1 MVYESKQNPLIK
13 KIASLKDKKGRREHG
28 AYLVEGIKMVFEAVK
43 YNQPI
48 CYVVITE
55 GFKEPIPPCDAEVI
69 TVSRAVFEYLS
80 DETTPQGILAV
91 IKIPSN
97 SVQKPI
103 GNALLLDGV
112 SDPGN
117 LGTIIRTACA
127 SGYKDIY
134 AVNSADFYSPKTVRA
149 SMSGIYFVNLYKC
162 SYEEV
167 FSVIDGLDL
176 IVADIKGSNLFEFKP
191 SKNFCIAVGNEAN
204 GLSKTVKDKASY
216 TLTIPMSE
224 NSESLN
230 VAVASSIM
238 MYTLI
243 NQKEN

>member
-13 KIASLKDKKGRREHG
+13 KIASLKGKKGRREHG
-28 AYLVEGIKMVFEAVK
+28 AYIVEGIKMVFEAVK

-48 CYVVITE
+48 IYVVVEE
-55 GFKEPIPPCDAEVI
+55 GFIKNLPVCNAEII
-69 TVSRAVFEYLS
+69 TVSKNVFEYLS
-80 DETTPQGILAV
+80 DESTPQGILAV
-91 IKIPSN
+91 IKIPDCAPK
-97 SVQKPI
+97 KPTQ
-103 GNALLLDGV
+103 NAVLLDGV

-127 SGYKDIY
+127 SGYTDIY
-134 AVNSADFYSPKTVRA
+134 AVNSADFYSPKTVRS

-167 FSVIDGLDL
+167 FSLIRGLDL
-176 IVADIKGSNLFEFKP
+176 IVGDIKGENLFKFKP
-191 SKNFCIAVGNEAN
+191 KNNFCIAVGNEAN
-204 GLSKTVKDKASY
+204 GLSNEVKQKADY
-216 TLTIPMSE
+216 TLTIPMNE

-230 VAVASSIM
+230 VAVATSIM

-243 NQKEN
+243 N

>member
-48 CYVVITE
+48 CYVVVME
-55 GFKEPIPPCDAEVI
+55 GFKETIPSCKAEIV
-69 TVSRAVFEYLS
+69 TVSKSVFEYLS
-80 DETTPQGILAV
+80 DEATPQGILAV
-91 IKIPSN
+91 IKIPALSIK
-97 SVQKPI
+97 KPT

-134 AVNSADFYSPKTVRA
+134 AVNSADFYSPKTVRS

-162 SYEEV
+162 SYEEA
-167 FSVIDGLDL
+167 FSAISELDL
-176 IVADIKGSNLFEFKP
+176 IVGDIKGDDLFKFKP
-191 SKNFCIAVGNEAN
+191 TKNFCIAVGNEAN
-204 GLSKTVKDKASY
+204 GLSQTVKDKASY

-230 VAVASSIM
+230 VAVATSIM

-243 NQKEN
+243 N